1 MVAAMGLT
9 LVGQAADPQQQTTPL
24 PQGPTPQQSTIPDAP
39 RPQTPGV
46 SGVTPG
52 KGTTPTNNG
61 LESTSAVEDPDQAPV
76 DSTLP
81 QSKVMPADDSDTPP
95 ELPGAGKGPGVF
107 TLRTGVNFVEIP
119 FTVKDSKGRLV
130 PGLTYRDVRVYENGA
145 RQHMQV
151 FTVDPFP
158 LSVALV
164 IDQSLPFDV
173 MNRVNSA
180 LGALPSAF
188 AAYDEVAVFTYN
200 NGPKMQTAFTGG
212 QSARLP
218 AVIEQSKSTG
228 REPYYYA
235 PGEGLGGGIN
245 INGGQQEHINPL
257 TTGHGPGSPQGVAQ
271 VPRESHTLNDAIL
284 EAAKATAKAA
294 RGRRR
299 VIYVIS
305 DGKEYGS
312 VAKTKQVI
320 EYLQTNKIQVYATLV
335 GDSSV
340 SGLGFVS
347 HLHLPLMMRDNL
359 LPVYTTATGG
369 EFYAEYRTKGIEESF
384 SKITAEQRNEY
395 TIGYNTREPFIDGKF
410 RKVEVRV
417 LRPNLEVIAK
427 DGYYPSAMDAR
438 SPQVQPISGN
448 VAPNPGTPP
457 PDPH

>member
-1 MVAAMGLT
+1 M
-9 LVGQAADPQQQTTPL
+9 
-24 PQGPTPQQSTIPDAP
+24 
-39 RPQTPGV
+39 
-46 SGVTPG
+46 
-52 KGTTPTNNG
+52 
-61 LESTSAVEDPDQAPV
+61 
-76 DSTLP
+76 
-81 QSKVMPADDSDTPP
+81 
-95 ELPGAGKGPGVF
+95 
-107 TLRTGVNFVEIP
+107 EIP

-130 PGLTYRDVRVYENGA
+130 PGLTSRDVHVYENNV
-145 RQHMQV
+145 RQHMQ
-151 FTVDPFP
+151 FWNVDPFP

-164 IDQSLPFDV
+164 IDQSLPVDV
-173 MNRVNSA
+173 MGRVNSA

-200 NGPKMQTAFTGG
+200 NGPRMQTAFTGG

-218 AVIEQSKSTG
+218 AVLEQSKSTG
-228 REPYYYA
+228 REGYYYA

-245 INGGQQEHINPL
+245 INNGQQEHINPL

-284 EAAKATAKAA
+284 EAAKATAKSA

-299 VIYVIS
+299 VVYVIS

-347 HLHLPLMMRDNL
+347 HLHLPLMMRDNI
-359 LPVYTTATGG
+359 LPVYTAATGG
-369 EFYAEYRTKGIEESF
+369 ELYAEYRTKGIEESF
-384 SKITAEQRNEY
+384 ARITAEQRNQY
-395 TIGYNTREPFIDGKF
+395 TVGYNTREPFIDGKF
-410 RKVEVRV
+410 RKVDVRV
-417 LRPNLEVIAK
+417 MRPNLEVIAK

-438 SPQVQPISGN
+438 PMQAQPVAAPQPGA
-448 VAPNPGTPP
+448 APPERR
-457 PDPH
+457 